1 MESTARK
8 PIKVLDR
15 KMVLTSRGLVRGPI
29 LRPYQEKVDAIFTML
44 SRYDANIVE
53 VLPNGKEVKLTLQ
66 NFNKDNSVEVQE
78 VIPTVEV
85 RKSEP
90 ERVIDPNQAI
100 DARMSRKERKRLEH
114 ERRIKE
120 EKEAQASNQQEE
132 LKEEVKSEEIKDE
145 TPTQEINEESSQ
157 ETKDTTTEVNE

>member
-1 MESTARK
+1 MENTMRK

-53 VLPNGKEVKLTLQ
+53 VLPSGEEIKLTLQ
-66 NFNKDNSVEVQE
+66 NFNKDNSVESQE

-90 ERVIDPNQAI
+90 ERVIEPTQAI
-100 DARMSRKERKRLEH
+100 DAHMSRKERKRLEH

-120 EKEAQASNQQEE
+120 EKEAQISKQEE
-132 LKEEVKSEEIKDE
+132 VKEEVTTEEIKDE
-145 TPTQEINEESSQ
+145 TSTQ
-157 ETKDTTTEVNE
+157 EVNEEISQDIVDITKTNE

>member
-1 MESTARK
+1 MMESTQRK

-29 LRPYQEKVDAIFTML
+29 LHPYQEKIDAIFTML
-44 SRYDANIVE
+44 SKYDANIME

-78 VIPTVEV
+78 VIPTVET

-90 ERVIDPNQAI
+90 ERTIEPNQAI

-120 EKEAQASNQQEE
+120 AAAQAAKETSKEE
-132 LKEEVKSEEIKDE
+132 EIKSEEVKNEI
-145 TPTQEINEESSQ
+145 PTQEVNEETPQ
-157 ETKDTTTEVNE
+157 ETNDTTTEVNE